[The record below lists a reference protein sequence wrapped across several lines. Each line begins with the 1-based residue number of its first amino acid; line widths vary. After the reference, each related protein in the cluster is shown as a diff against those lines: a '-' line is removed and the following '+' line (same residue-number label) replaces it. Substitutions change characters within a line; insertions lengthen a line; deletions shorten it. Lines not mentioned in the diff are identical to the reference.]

1 MRVAIFVLIV
11 LSNYCNISATVAEK
25 YSAAISSAI
34 AALPKIKRST
44 FAQGGNGNDPE
55 VNKVL
60 HVSKL
65 TDDNWKLFGKSTEKA
80 QKAHI
85 QMMSNAGYFKLITQ
99 LLNHPLMLMKF
110 HKLLPSR
117 TNHLIL

>member
-11 LSNYCNISATVAEK
+11 LSNYCNISAAAADDK

-34 AALPKIKRST
+34 AALPKIKRLHRGEWEWE
-44 FAQGGNGNDPE
+44 F
-55 VNKVL
+55 NKVL

-99 LLNHPLMLMKF
+99 LLNHPLMLMKYYAAITLQS
-110 HKLLPSR
+110 LL
-117 TNHLIL
+117 L